1 MNPMSPLFH
10 SPARLA
16 LSGLAVVAL
25 LSAAGVANA
34 AVGVTGKPKVSFF
47 AEGSPGAL
55 DIEGVTNTL
64 TVVDNGTTLVFIVPM
79 STVDTGIGLRDDHMN
94 NEFVQVAQFPNAT
107 LTLTRADVKFPGAT
121 LGEQTSGTVK
131 GVFNVHGKDVTI
143 DVTYNLMRSKT
154 GYRAKAS
161 FSFDAS
167 AHGIPIPSYLGVT
180 VDPKMRAEV
189 NVDLVDA

>member
-1 MNPMSPLFH
+1 MTPISAPLRSP
-10 SPARLA
+10 SRTA
-16 LSGLAVVAL
+16 LSGLAVLVL
-25 LSAAGVANA
+25 LTAVGAANA
-34 AVGVTGKPKVSFF
+34 AVGVSGKPKVSFF

-64 TVVDNGTTLVFIVPM
+64 TVVDNGTTLVFTVPM
-79 STVDTGIGLRDDHMN
+79 STVQTGIDLRDDHMN
-94 NEFVQVAQFPNAT
+94 NEFVQIAQFPNAT
-107 LTLTRADVKFPGAT
+107 LTLNRADIKFPSAT
-121 LGEQTSGTVK
+121 LGEQSNGTVK
-131 GVFNVHGKDVTI
+131 GVFNVHGTDVTI

-161 FSFDAS
+161 FNFDAS
-167 AHGIPIPSYLGVT
+167 AHGISVPSYLGVT